1 MNRMF
6 IALALSLGFSMTA
19 FAGVKVTSLHLRTD
33 GPNGFISVAV
43 NGRSNELP
51 DIKVTKNII
60 EITLDKAEAFEAIA
74 KNISGAV
81 LTANTLNGKA
91 IVKATLPYD
100 VEADTVNL
108 NWKNNNIEVSFPRNR
123 GNKSSAAVVAP
134 VVPAVASQVAFAITP
149 TTTPVKEIKRPEIK
163 KDHLNEDYLN
173 KLMNEEKAPIAAA
186 SPKAPAAPA
195 LEIKKDEIKVQQAAI
210 AKPEVKR
217 TGKGIPSKS
226 TDNFSFAGYALKF
239 TVFLA
244 LVLGLFYG
252 VVQLLK
258 KGVFSRGK
266 LGFLNNGQMIQVL
279 STTYVSPKRSL
290 MIVKA
295 HKQIFLV
302 ANSES
307 GLEFL
312 SEMKDTSGL
321 IKEGEKLVTGSNFDL
336 NFATADSNT
345 NIEDTNIKL
354 KENILESTPVNDE
367 KGISKLAVAKD
378 IVKFS
383 DELKKKARKL
393 KPIEFN

>member
-1 MNRMF
+1 
-6 IALALSLGFSMTA
+6 
-19 FAGVKVTSLHLRTD
+19 
-33 GPNGFISVAV
+33 
-43 NGRSNELP
+43 
-51 DIKVTKNII
+51 
-60 EITLDKAEAFEAIA
+60 
-74 KNISGAV
+74 
-81 LTANTLNGKA
+81 
-91 IVKATLPYD
+91 
-100 VEADTVNL
+100 
-108 NWKNNNIEVSFPRNR
+108 
-123 GNKSSAAVVAP
+123 
-134 VVPAVASQVAFAITP
+134 
-149 TTTPVKEIKRPEIK
+149 
-163 KDHLNEDYLN
+163 
-173 KLMNEEKAPIAAA
+173 
-186 SPKAPAAPA
+186 
-195 LEIKKDEIKVQQAAI
+195 
-210 AKPEVKR
+210 
-217 TGKGIPSKS
+217 
-226 TDNFSFAGYALKF
+226 
-239 TVFLA
+239 
-244 LVLGLFYG
+244 
-252 VVQLLK
+252 
-258 KGVFSRGK
+258 
-266 LGFLNNGQMIQVL
+266 MIQVL